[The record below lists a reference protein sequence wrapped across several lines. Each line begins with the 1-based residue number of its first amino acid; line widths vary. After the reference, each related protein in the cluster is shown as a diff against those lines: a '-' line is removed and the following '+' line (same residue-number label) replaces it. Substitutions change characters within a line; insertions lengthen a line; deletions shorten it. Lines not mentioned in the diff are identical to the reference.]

1 VHVAVRGT
9 GARRRDERPACAT
22 LAWGPCLPATLYV
35 RGREW
40 TRRGRGV
47 MLIEKACTF
56 QLDCDERRGWGGARR
71 PLVTSAA
78 GDWIEAMT
86 HVGGAVVPPAVSKS
100 RVGESAKTR
109 RSGTAGGRAERRR
122 SAGGHHARAVRR
134 DGERAQSPAVRACGE
149 LPCRVPRHDRTRVL
163 GRGVRLCL

>member
-86 HVGGAVVPPAVSKS
+86 HVGGAVVPPACSVEVAS
-100 RVGESAKTR
+100 RREREDETEWDSGRPRGAAKERGRTPRARSETR
-109 RSGTAGGRAERRR
+109 RRESSESS
-122 SAGGHHARAVRR
+122 SAGLRRAADCRAVCR
-134 DGERAQSPAVRACGE
+134 DTTGPESSGGA
-149 LPCRVPRHDRTRVL
+149 
-163 GRGVRLCL
+163 